1 MTDTFRVAIL
11 QLAATPLASHEAALA
26 EALRRID
33 DASRDEPDLIV
44 LPEGTY
50 PAHFLG
56 DRDAVARTSWHADA
70 DVLRALSERART
82 HRCYVAAGLVL
93 RHSSARLLNAAVL
106 FAPDGVEVARAAE
119 ATPAS
124 WFMVGEGPVAAN
136 PRAIPA
142 ALVAGADLL
151 DPRWGSPMA
160 QAGTR
165 LIISTG
171 APRGWTRGDRAATPA
186 DVVLPARAAETGA
199 WIVSAG
205 RAGHEDALE
214 TYTGGAGVITPD
226 GEWAVRAPADRPGIV
241 VHTLDI
247 DAAHPRSPEAPTTVP
262 ADTQETTSDARVRT
276 AAVAL
281 DPMPSTVDLMEAVRS
296 LVRAATAQGASVVV
310 LPDLAGADPRA
321 VSKTETLP
329 LIEALAGQA
338 GIAIVVALT
347 ERADGLTYKTVFAV
361 EGGRTVGSHRASI
374 LSERERSAGFTPG
387 DTLPPVVGS
396 GGQRLG
402 LMAGDEGLVP
412 AIASSLRDRGATLL
426 AWCAGHQDGPAEAVA
441 RTRAWEQRVPVVV
454 AGSARTGGFVVAS
467 GGHLLGAT
475 PEGVPG
481 IAVTE
486 IDSRAG

>member
-11 QLAATPLASHEAALA
+11 QLAATALASHEAALA

-33 DASRDEPDLIV
+33 DAARDEPDLIV

-56 DRDAVARTSWHADA
+56 DRDAVLRTSWHADA
-70 DVLRALSERART
+70 DVLRALSERARM
-82 HRCYVAAGLVL
+82 HRCYLATGLVL
-93 RHSSARLLNAAVL
+93 RDSSARLLNAAVL
-106 FAPDGVEVARAAE
+106 FAPDGMEVARASE

-124 WFMVGEGPVAAN
+124 WFMLGEGPVAAN

-151 DPRWGSPMA
+151 DPRWGTPMA

-171 APRGWTRGDRAATPA
+171 APRGWARGDRAASPA

-205 RAGHEDALE
+205 RAGHEDAVE
-214 TYTGGAGVITPD
+214 TYTGGAGVVTPD

-247 DAAHPRSPEAPTTVP
+247 DAAHPRATTAPTTAP
-262 ADTQETTSDARVRT
+262 SDAPETASIARVR
-276 AAVAL
+276 AASVAL

-329 LIEALAGQA
+329 LIEALAAQA
-338 GIAIVVALT
+338 GIAIIVALT
-347 ERADGLTYKTVFAV
+347 EREDGLTYKTVFAV
-361 EGGRTVGSHRASI
+361 EGGRTAGSHRASV
-374 LSERERSAGFTPG
+374 LSERERAAGFTAG
-387 DTLPPVVGS
+387 DTLPPVVGA
-396 GGQRLG
+396 GGLRLG

-412 AIASSLRDRGATLL
+412 TVASSLRDRGATLL
-426 AWCAGHQDGPAEAVA
+426 AWCAGHQDGPTEAVA

-467 GGHLLGAT
+467 GGHLLGAS
-475 PEGVPG
+475 PEGAPG

-486 IDSRAG
+486 VETRAG